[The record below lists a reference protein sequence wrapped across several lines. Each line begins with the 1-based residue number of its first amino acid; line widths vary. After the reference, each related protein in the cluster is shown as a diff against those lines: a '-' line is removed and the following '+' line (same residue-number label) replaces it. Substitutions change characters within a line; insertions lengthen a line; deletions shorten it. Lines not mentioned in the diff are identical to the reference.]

1 MAVVRVWTQNNTQ
14 DYDYD
19 YAKVADV
26 GLPAGSS
33 GLAALTPEA
42 TTPGLPPRVA
52 LVNSNATLVVVGPS
66 ETQPTFKDGTSLF
79 YHVIP
84 PTTTNVLAIA
94 ASPAQPSRELLILST
109 DKACGSTLTRVSA
122 VDGKVKWHVV
132 CVRVEGS
139 VIAVLCCVLNEP
151 HLFVASHRQV
161 LTRRCVGNA
170 TAMTTGWR
178 SYVALIGPETV
189 EVVDAMDLTTQ
200 GSIKMK
206 SQVTDSESLLAVTLL
221 LTMNP
226 CGTLL

>member
-52 LVNSNATLVVVGPS
+52 LVNSNATLVVVGPT

-109 DKACGSTLTRVSA
+109 DKACASTLSRVSA
-122 VDGKVKWHVV
+122 VDGKV
-132 CVRVEGS
+132 
-139 VIAVLCCVLNEP
+139 N
-151 HLFVASHRQV
+151 
-161 LTRRCVGNA
+161 
-170 TAMTTGWR
+170 
-178 SYVALIGPETV
+178 
-189 EVVDAMDLTTQ
+189 
-200 GSIKMK
+200 
-206 SQVTDSESLLAVTLL
+206 
-221 LTMNP
+221 
-226 CGTLL
+226 